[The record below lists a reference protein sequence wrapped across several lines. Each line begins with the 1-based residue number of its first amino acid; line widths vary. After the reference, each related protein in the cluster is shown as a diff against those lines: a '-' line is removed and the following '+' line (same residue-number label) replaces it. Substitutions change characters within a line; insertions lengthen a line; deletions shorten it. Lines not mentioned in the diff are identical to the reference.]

1 MRVLELSLRNYRVF
15 EEVDLE
21 FPARVIGIFGPNG
34 SGKSTLV
41 ESVRFALYGRTRTAK
56 DQIRTSGVLTDC
68 AVRLVFHHGGRQYEV
83 RRLIKGKNHSVEAE
97 LSVGDLQLA
106 VGVREV
112 DDEVRRL
119 LRMDDQV
126 FRASVFAEQKQLDAF
141 SDVTKGK
148 RTEMVL
154 RLLGIRPV
162 DEARSVARKEA
173 RDVKGTAD
181 RLAGSLPDLT
191 SQDQELAAAR
201 EEVREAKAA
210 ATEASGAL
218 KDAETR
224 AKSAHRAFE
233 SSDRI
238 REQVERI
245 EVERRSKL
253 DQATGLETRRTGLA
267 ERIAGLRKDLEDLP
281 AIEEQAAELKGAP
294 ERLAAA
300 RRATEA
306 DEQVRALVEE
316 LDALPD
322 VDAEKALGDLQ
333 VADESL
339 RDAERAATR
348 AESTVERVRVQLG
361 AARET
366 LSRAGD
372 LDPSAPCPTCGQEL
386 GGGFDSYV
394 EHCRNEVARLEGEET
409 SAAKAVRSAVAARG
423 RAEKAHAA
431 ARDAGERA
439 RSVVQSREAIEGRL
453 AKARARLEDLSEA
466 FDGKVPDL
474 EELEAAAARAIELS
488 HRLAELRGERR
499 RLSEAEGDLAGA
511 EGELKACRS
520 RIEELKRE
528 AAGLGF
534 DREDYGRLKKE
545 RDEAARL
552 LETAR
557 QAEREA
563 TGILTQAETR
573 VKELQAE
580 IRKVKEIA
588 SKVGEFRDDARHLA
602 KVSDLL
608 DGFRD
613 HLVARIGPE
622 LSREAEVLFR
632 DLTNHE
638 YEDLKI
644 DEDTLAIN
652 IADSGSWFGMERF
665 SGSEGDL
672 ANLALRAAIST
683 HLSRMSGADVGMM
696 VLDEVLASLDVERKD
711 LFVQTMGKLAERFN
725 QLFVITHA
733 EQVKDQFPAQIEV
746 RKVGRRRSTAELR

>member
-1 MRVLELSLRNYRVF
+1 VRVLELSLRNYRVF

-34 SGKSTLV
+34 AGKSTLV

-56 DQIRTSGVLTDC
+56 DDIRTSGVLTDC
-68 AVRLVFHHGGRQYEV
+68 AVRLVFHHGGQQYEV
-83 RRLIKGKNHSVEAE
+83 RRLIKGKNHAVEAE

-106 VGVREV
+106 VGVRDV
-112 DDEVRRL
+112 DEEVRRL

-173 RDVKGTAD
+173 RDVKGVAE
-181 RLAGSLPDLT
+181 RLAGTLPDLKT
-191 SQDQELAAAR
+191 HEDELAAAR
-201 EEVREAKAA
+201 EEHREAKDAA
-210 ATEASGAL
+210 REASGEL
-218 KDAETR
+218 KEADAR
-224 AKSAHRAFE
+224 AKGAHLAFE
-233 SSDRI
+233 SSDKV
-238 REQVERI
+238 REQMERI
-245 EVERRSKL
+245 EVERLSKL
-253 DQATGLETRRTGLA
+253 EQAEGLEKRRRDLTK
-267 ERIAGLRKDLEDLP
+267 RIAGLRKDLDELP
-281 AIEEQAAELKGAP
+281 AIEKQAAALEGTP
-294 ERLAAA
+294 ERLAMA
-300 RRATEA
+300 RRTVEA
-306 DEQVRALVEE
+306 DEQARALREE
-316 LDALPD
+316 LAALPQ
-322 VDAEKALGDLQ
+322 VDAEKALSGLQ
-333 VADESL
+333 EAEGSL
-339 RDAERAATR
+339 REAERSATR
-348 AESTVERVRVQLG
+348 AESTVEGVRARLE

-366 LSRAGD
+366 LGRAGD

-394 EHCRNEVARLEGEET
+394 EHCRTEVVRLEKEE
-409 SAAKAVRSAVAARG
+409 AGAGKAMKSAVADRA
-423 RAEKAHAA
+423 RAERKHAA
-431 ARDAGERA
+431 AREAGERA
-439 RSVVQSREAIEGRL
+439 RSVVQSREAVSGRL
-453 AKARARLEDLSEA
+453 EKAQARLEELSEP
-466 FDGKVPDL
+466 FEGKVPDV
-474 EELEAAAARAIELS
+474 EELEAVATRATELS
-488 HRLAELRGERR
+488 HRLAELRGERK
-499 RLSEAEGDLAGA
+499 RLSEAEKDLAGA
-511 EGELKACRS
+511 DGELKACRS
-520 RIEELKRE
+520 RIEELERE
-528 AAGLGF
+528 AAVLGF
-534 DREDYGRLKKE
+534 DPEDHGRLKKE

-552 LETAR
+552 LESAR

-563 TGILTQAETR
+563 TAVLTKADTR

-580 IRKVKEIA
+580 IRKVKEITG
-588 SKVGEFRDDARHLA
+588 KVGELRDDARHLA

-652 IADSGSWFGMERF
+652 IADAGTWFGMERF

>member
-1 MRVLELSLRNYRVF
+1 VRVLELSLRNYRVF

-34 SGKSTLV
+34 AGKSSLV
-41 ESVRFALYGRTRTAK
+41 ESVRWALYGRSRTPK
-56 DQIRTSGVLTDC
+56 DGIRTTGVLTDC
-68 AVRLVFHHGGRQYEV
+68 AVRLVFHHGGQQYEV
-83 RRLIKGKNHSVEAE
+83 RRLIKGKNHAVEAE

-106 VGVREV
+106 AGVRDV
-112 DDEVRRL
+112 DEEVRKL

-162 DEARSVARKEA
+162 DEARTVARKEA
-173 RDVKGTAD
+173 REVKGTAD

-191 SQDQELAAAR
+191 GQQEELAAAR
-201 EEVREAKAA
+201 DLAKEAKGAA
-210 ATEASGAL
+210 AEASAAL
-218 KDAETR
+218 KEAETR
-224 AKSAHRAFE
+224 SKAAIGAFE
-233 SSDRI
+233 SSDRV

-253 DQATGLETRRTGLA
+253 DQAAGLESRRDDLA
-267 ERIAGLRKDLEDLP
+267 KRIAGLRKDLEDLP
-281 AIEEQAAELKGAP
+281 AIEDQAAELKVAP

-300 RRATEA
+300 RRAAEA
-306 DEQVRALVEE
+306 DEQARALAEE
-316 LDALPD
+316 LDALPE
-322 VDAEKALGDLQ
+322 VDAQKALGDLQ
-333 VADESL
+333 TAEKAL
-339 RDAERAATR
+339 RGEERGVTR
-348 AESTVERVRVQLG
+348 AETAREGLESQLG
-361 AARET
+361 VARET
-366 LSRAGD
+366 MKRAGD

-386 GGGFDSYV
+386 GAGYDSYV
-394 EHCRNEVARLEGEET
+394 DHCRAEVSRLE
-409 SAAKAVRSAVAARG
+409 ADVAAAVKEVKAAVTARN
-423 RAEKAHAA
+423 RAEKNHAA
-431 ARDAGERA
+431 AREAGEQA
-439 RSVVQSREAIEGRL
+439 RSVVQSREGIQGRL
-453 AKARARLEDLSEA
+453 ENARARLEDVSKP
-466 FDGKVPDL
+466 FDGEIPDL
-474 EELEAAAARAIELS
+474 EELEAAAARATELS
-488 HRLAELRGERR
+488 HRLAELRGERK
-499 RLSEAEGDLAGA
+499 RLSEAGGDLAGA
-511 EGELKACRS
+511 EEELKTCRS
-520 RIEELKRE
+520 RIEELERE
-528 AAGLGF
+528 AAGLAF
-534 DREDYGRLKKE
+534 DPEDHDRLRKE

-552 LETAR
+552 LESAR
-557 QAEREA
+557 QAERDA
-563 TGILTQAETR
+563 TAVLTNAESR

-588 SKVGEFRDDARHLA
+588 GKVGELREDARHLA

-622 LSREAEVLFR
+622 LSREAEALFR

-652 IADSGSWFGMERF
+652 IADAGAWFGMERF

>member
-41 ESVRFALYGRTRTAK
+41 ESLRFALYGRTRTPK
-56 DQIRTSGVLTDC
+56 DQIRTGGVLTDC
-68 AVRLVFHHGGRQYEV
+68 AVRLVFQHGGQQYEI
-83 RRLIKGKNHSVEAE
+83 RRLIKGKNHAIEAE

-106 VGVREV
+106 VGVRDVE
-112 DDEVRRL
+112 EEIRRL

-162 DEARSVARKEA
+162 DDARTVARKEA
-173 RDVKGTAD
+173 RDVKGTAE

-191 SQDQELAAAR
+191 AQEEDLTAARGEARDAGAAAG
-201 EEVREAKAA
+201 EAA
-210 ATEASGAL
+210 AALTE
-218 KDAETR
+218 AETR
-224 AKSAHRAFE
+224 ATGAHQAFE
-233 SSDRI
+233 ASDRV
-238 REQVERI
+238 RERVERI

-253 DQATGLETRRTGLA
+253 EQAEGLETRRSDLA
-267 ERIAGLRKDLEDLP
+267 GRIAGLRKDLEELRT
-281 AIEEQAAELKGAP
+281 IEEQAAALEGAA

-300 RRATEA
+300 RRAAEA
-306 DEQVRALVEE
+306 QEE
-316 LDALPD
+316 ARILDQELEGLPD
-322 VDAEKALGDLQ
+322 VDVETALGDLQ
-333 VADESL
+333 TAEAAL

-348 AESTVERVRVQLG
+348 AES
-361 AARET
+361 ARET
-366 LSRAGD
+366 LEAQLGVARDTLTRAGD

-386 GGGFDSYV
+386 GDGFESYV
-394 EHCRNEVARLEGEET
+394 DHCRAEVARLQKEE
-409 SAAKAVRSAVAARG
+409 SAAARALRAASTARG
-423 RAEKAHAA
+423 RAEKELAA
-431 ARDAGERA
+431 ARRAGEEA
-439 RSVVQSREAIEGRL
+439 RSVVQSRRSLEDRL
-453 AKARARLEDLSEA
+453 GKARARLEELA
-466 FDGKVPDL
+466 RPFDGAVPDL
-474 EELEAAAARAIELS
+474 GELEAQAVRAAELS
-488 HRLAELRGERR
+488 QRLVELRAERKRLAEI
-499 RLSEAEGDLAGA
+499 EGDLGGA
-511 EGELKACRS
+511 ERELKACRS
-520 RIEELKRE
+520 RIEELDRQ

-534 DREDYGRLKKE
+534 DPEDHDRLLKE

-552 LETAR
+552 LEDAR
-557 QAEREA
+557 AAERRATTLLNAAEA
-563 TGILTQAETR
+563 R

-588 SKVGEFRDDARHLA
+588 GRVGELRDDARHLA

-622 LSREAEVLFR
+622 LSREAEALFR

-652 IADSGSWFGMERF
+652 IADAGSWFGMERF
-665 SGSEGDL
+665 SGSETDL

-711 LFVQTMGKLAERFN
+711 LFVQAMGKLADRFN

-746 RKVGRRRSTAELR
+746 RKVGRRRSIAELR